1 MPKPGSDCARPGAS
15 HPDLV
20 IGHDDQTLSPILDGF
35 GPEHG
40 GQPLGRGAAAV
51 VYESKHQN
59 ALMGAGGIAPL
70 VREGF

>member
-1 MPKPGSDCARPGAS
+1 M
-15 HPDLV
+15 

-70 VREGF
+70 VREGFSSSLALIGCQ